1 MMRRRNL
8 GSCGFI
14 STDTKLAP
22 DQIAAL
28 IESGAITG

>member
-1 MMRRRNL
+1 MMRDRNL
-8 GSCGFI
+8 GTYGFI

-28 IESGAITG
+28 VKSGAITG